1 MKDQESHSKK
11 EFLRE
16 KAEEILK
23 NKPISID
30 TLCLQGETLKL
41 IHELDVHQIE
51 LEMQNEELRLAKE
64 QVEIAAE
71 KYIDLYDFAPS
82 GYFTLSTNGEIHKLN
97 FKAAD
102 MLGKERSFLLNNRF
116 GFFVTPESKLIFSS
130 FLDRIFE
137 SKTKETCEITLA
149 VDPEKPTY
157 LLLNGITANEEDHC
171 LITAV
176 DISKLKKTEIA
187 LKKSELLLHSSIDSQ
202 KDSLIFSIDADYNYL
217 TFNKAHC
224 EAMKSIYNSDI
235 KIGVNILECIA
246 SIEDR
251 NSAKE
256 NYDRALGG
264 ESHSNIRRLGSNES
278 AYYESF
284 FYPIISTSKIVGV
297 SCLFRNITARLQIE
311 ETVKENEEKYRTLFD
326 SNRDGISI
334 FRLNSEGKAE
344 NFIEANAAT
353 TEIYGFTKEELMQM
367 NPKDLDPVGI
377 KIRKERIATLIA
389 KGRLDFETIIKTK
402 KGKSRNVEV
411 ELLIINYLNEPAV
424 MNITRDITE
433 RKQIELNAKKAQE
446 NLLTILEAIPDLLFE
461 VDQNG
466 LIHHYQSHRIDL
478 LAASPEV
485 FMGKLFK
492 DVLPAEA
499 ANVCM
504 DAIDE
509 ASKNGWSSGKQY
521 SLDLANGKHW
531 FELSVSTIKES
542 DPKERHFIILA
553 RDITER
559 KMSEIALREN
569 EEKLQGIFHVANS
582 GIIMTDTTGKF
593 LLFNDWCCEM
603 LGYTREEFS
612 HLNSAI
618 VTYPD
623 DYEQSKL
630 FMKKLFS
637 GKIDKYQIEKR
648 YLRKDKSFIWCE
660 LSASSI
666 KDENNNVVNIIGI
679 ILDITERKKIENE
692 LYESE
697 RFSHATFDA
706 LSAHIAILDENGI
719 ILSVNLAWR
728 RFMEANTPKGTPI
741 TISEGTNYLAICE
754 TSEGLCTD
762 ESAEMIAGIRSVM
775 SGEKNEFS
783 LEYPCHSPTE
793 KKWFVARVTRFPQ
806 EGDLR
811 IVVAHENITERK
823 VAEEKILLSQRRFK
837 SIIDSSPVGMGIN
850 DEHQNISYL
859 NRSFVT
865 MFGYT
870 LKDIKTT
877 QDWYEKA
884 YPDPDY
890 RKKITDYWIAEVE
903 KVKQT
908 GEKFTSL
915 EAIIRCKNGLD
926 KTVMI
931 SASPIPSSEQQEYL
945 VNFYDITKRKKAEKA
960 KEDTLKLVQEITSLV
975 PGVVYQYKLR
985 PDGTSCFPYAS
996 KGIQQI
1002 YGVKPE
1008 EVREDASKVFSRIH
1022 PDDLAKVTASIQE
1035 SAKNLTSW
1043 TKEYRT
1049 KFDDGTER
1057 TLYGNA
1063 IPIREED
1070 GSILWHGFISDVTEK
1085 KLAEKSSR
1093 ESDEK
1098 IRNLLDTTDGIIWE
1112 ADAQTFNFTFVSK
1125 QAERLLGFS
1134 VEEWYGEG
1142 FWKKQIHPDD
1152 RERTIAFCVT
1162 RTKLMEA
1169 HDFIYRFITKS
1180 GKVVWLR
1187 DIVKVIIRDGKP
1199 SHLQGVMF
1207 DITTQKRVEES
1218 LRESE
1223 EKYRGLVENSPDA
1236 VAIYAEGKIVFINDE
1251 CIRMVGAKSK
1261 EDILGKPVLQFVHPD
1276 SVASI
1281 IERMEEV
1288 ILDHTASPLVEEKF
1302 IDLAGNPIDIEIK
1315 GIPTIFEH
1323 KAAVQVI
1330 IHDITKRK
1338 QSLVELNK
1346 MNRVY
1351 SLISQIN
1358 NLILRSKNR
1367 EELLQEICRIA
1378 VTFGKFRMSWIGMLD
1393 EDGKTVNVASFY
1405 GVEEG
1410 YFSKDNEITILDE
1423 PRGNGPTG
1431 TAMREG
1437 RTVISNNIETD
1448 RSMDLWHK
1456 KAKVRGYR
1464 SSISIPIVVLD
1475 KIIGSFNLYSEDT
1488 NSFSSEEEIDLLE
1501 KITQNIAFTLES
1513 ILFEEDRIKTQ
1524 EKIKQLSQAVE
1535 QSPVTIVITNTKGNI
1550 EYVNQKFVESTGYSL
1565 EEVIGKNPRILKS
1578 GHTSPDEYKI
1588 LWKTLL
1594 AGNEWHGEFHNVK
1607 KDGGLF
1613 WESASISPILNVK
1626 GKTTHYIA
1634 IKEDITARKKV
1645 EKELIKAKEK
1655 AEESDRLKLA
1665 FLANMSHEIR
1675 TPMNGILGFTELL
1688 KSPNLAGEE
1697 QQEYIRII
1705 EKSGVRMLNII
1716 NDIINISKV
1725 ESGQIEISLSETNL
1739 NEQIE
1744 YLHTFFKPEA
1754 LQKGLLLSVTKK
1766 LDVKDSIVTTDKE
1779 KVYAILTNLVKNAV
1793 KFTDSGFIEFGCSK
1807 KGNFLE
1813 FYIKDSG
1820 FGISNSQKKIIFE
1833 RFRRGN
1839 ETITRT
1845 HEGSGL
1851 GLAISKA
1858 YVEMLGGKIWVES
1871 EQGKGSTFYFTI
1883 PANTELKSLEKV
1895 PSKAKSA
1902 LEEKEENQIKDL
1914 KVLIVEDDEISK
1926 LLITIAVKK
1935 FSKEILKVGT
1945 GLEAIEACRNNP
1957 DIDLVMMDINMP
1969 EMGGYEATEQI
1980 RKFNKD
1986 VVIIAQTAN
1995 GMQSDRDEAIAAG
2008 CTDYISKPV
2017 NIASLSALI
2026 YKYFKS

>member
-1 MKDQESHSKK
+1 MKDKAIHSANDI
-11 EFLRE
+11 LRQ
-16 KAEEILK
+16 KAEEILR
-23 NKPISID
+23 NKPIIAD
-30 TLCLQGETLKL
+30 PLCLQGETLKL

-51 LEMQNEELRLAKE
+51 LEMQNEELKLTKE
-64 QVEIAAE
+64 QIEIAAE

-82 GYFTLSTNGEIHKLN
+82 GYFTLSKNGEIHKLN
-97 FKAAD
+97 FKAANI
-102 MLGKERSFLLNNRF
+102 LGKERSLLLNNRF
-116 GFFVTPESKLIFSS
+116 GFFVTHESKSIFSS

-137 SKTKETCEITLA
+137 SQTKQTCEIILS

-157 LLLNGITANEEDHC
+157 LLLNGITISKDDHC
-171 LITAV
+171 FITAV
-176 DISKLKKTEIA
+176 DISELKKTELA

-202 KDSLIFSIDADYNYL
+202 KDTFIFSIDTDYKYL
-217 TFNKAHC
+217 TYNKAHC

-235 KIGVNILECIA
+235 KIGVNILDCIA

-256 NYDRALGG
+256 NYDRALRG
-264 ESHSNIRRLGSNES
+264 ETHSNIRILETREL
-278 AYYESF
+278 AYYERF
-284 FYPIISTSKIVGV
+284 FYPIISNKKIVGV

-311 ETVKENEEKYRTLFD
+311 DAIKENEEKYRTLFD

-353 TEIYGFTKEELMQM
+353 TEIYGYTREELMHM
-367 NPKDLDPVGI
+367 NVRDFEHVGI
-377 KIRKERIATLIA
+377 KIRKERIASLVD

-424 MNITRDITE
+424 MSITRDITE
-433 RKQIELNAKKAQE
+433 RKQIELNAKKAQD

-461 VDQNG
+461 VNQDG
-466 LIHHYQSHRIDL
+466 LIHHYQAHRLDL

-492 DVLPAEA
+492 DILPAEA
-499 ANVCM
+499 SNICM
-504 DAIDE
+504 AALDE

-521 SLDLANGKHW
+521 SLDLAKGKHW

-559 KMSEIALREN
+559 KVAEIALREN
-569 EEKLQGIFHVANS
+569 EEKLQGVFNVANS
-582 GIIMTDTTGKF
+582 GIVMADTKGNF
-593 LLFNDWCCEM
+593 ILFNDWCCET

-618 VTYPD
+618 ITHPD

-630 FMKKLFS
+630 FRENLNK
-637 GKIDKYQIEKR
+637 GKIDKYQIIKR
-648 YLRKDKSFIWCE
+648 YVRKDKSYIWCE

-666 KDENNNVVNIIGI
+666 KDKNNNVVNIIGI
-679 ILDITERKKIENE
+679 IIDITERKKIEIQ

-728 RFMEANTPKGTPI
+728 NFMEANTPKGIPI
-741 TISEGTNYLAICE
+741 TISEGSNYLAICE
-754 TSEGLCTD
+754 TSEGQYAD
-762 ESAEMIAGIRSVM
+762 EASEMIAGISSVIK
-775 SGEKNEFS
+775 GEKNEFS

-793 KKWFVARVTRFPQ
+793 KRWFNARVTRFPQ
-806 EGDLR
+806 KGDLR
-811 IVVAHENITERK
+811 IVVAHENITQRK
-823 VAEEKILLSQRRFK
+823 LAEEKILLSKKRFK
-837 SIIDSSPVGMGIN
+837 SIIDSSSVGMAIN

-870 LKDIKTT
+870 LKDIQTI
-877 QDWYEKA
+877 QDWFSKA

-890 RKKITDYWIAEVE
+890 RKKITDDWIAELE
-903 KVKQT
+903 KVKLT
-908 GEKFTSL
+908 GGKFTSL
-915 EAIIRCKNGLD
+915 EATIRCKNGSD

-931 SASPIPSSEQQEYL
+931 NTTLIPSSSEQEYL
-945 VNFYDITKRKKAEKA
+945 VNFYDITERKK
-960 KEDTLKLVQEITSLV
+960 
-975 PGVVYQYKLR
+975 
-985 PDGTSCFPYAS
+985 
-996 KGIQQI
+996 
-1002 YGVKPE
+1002 
-1008 EVREDASKVFSRIH
+1008 
-1022 PDDLAKVTASIQE
+1022 
-1035 SAKNLTSW
+1035 
-1043 TKEYRT
+1043 
-1049 KFDDGTER
+1049 
-1057 TLYGNA
+1057 
-1063 IPIREED
+1063 
-1070 GSILWHGFISDVTEK
+1070 
-1085 KLAEKSSR
+1085 AEKSSR
-1093 ESDEK
+1093 ENDEK
-1098 IRNLLDTTDGIIWE
+1098 IRNLLDTTDGVIWE

-1134 VEEWYGEG
+1134 VEEWYTDG
-1142 FWKKQIHPDD
+1142 FWKRQIHPDD
-1152 RERTIAFCVT
+1152 RDRTIAFCMV

-1169 HDFIYRFITKS
+1169 HDFIYRFIAKS

-1187 DIVKVIIRDGKP
+1187 DIVKVIVKDGKP
-1199 SHLQGVMF
+1199 SLLQGVMF
-1207 DITTQKRVEES
+1207 DISTQKLVEES

-1223 EKYRGLVENSPDA
+1223 EKYRSLVENSPDA
-1236 VAIYAEGKIVFINDE
+1236 VVIYAEGKIAFVNDE
-1251 CIRMVGAKSK
+1251 GIRMVGAKNK
-1261 EDILGKPVLQFVHPD
+1261 DEIIGKPVSQFIHPD
-1276 SVASI
+1276 SVASVI
-1281 IERMEEV
+1281 QNMEEM
-1288 ILDHTASPLVEEKF
+1288 ILDENASPTIEEKF
-1302 IDLAGNPIDIEIK
+1302 IDLAGNPIDVEIK

-1338 QSLVELNK
+1338 QSLVELNN

-1378 VTFGKFRMSWIGMLD
+1378 VTYGKFRMSWIGMLD
-1393 EDGKTVNVASFY
+1393 QDGQTVNIASFY
-1405 GVEEG
+1405 GVEDG
-1410 YFSKDNEITILDE
+1410 YFSQDNEITVLLDE
-1423 PRGNGPTG
+1423 PQGNGPTG

-1448 RSMDLWHK
+1448 PSMDLWHK

-1475 KIIGSFNLYSEDT
+1475 KIIGSFNLYSEET
-1488 NSFSSEEEIDLLE
+1488 NSFSSQEEVELLE

-1513 ILFEEDRIKTQ
+1513 IIFEEDRIKTQ

-1550 EYVNQKFVESTGYSL
+1550 EYVNQKFVETTGYSF
-1565 EEVIGKNPRILKS
+1565 EEIIGKNPRILKS
-1578 GHTSPDEYKI
+1578 GHTSPEEYKL

-1613 WESASISPILNVK
+1613 WESASISPILNIN

-1634 IKEDITARKKV
+1634 IKEDITARKKA
-1645 EKELIKAKEK
+1645 EKELIEAKEK
-1655 AEESDRLKLA
+1655 AEESDRLKSA

-1675 TPMNGILGFTELL
+1675 TPMNGILGFAGLL
-1688 KSPNLAGEE
+1688 KIPDLTGEK

-1705 EKSGVRMLNII
+1705 ENSGKRMLNII
-1716 NDIINISKV
+1716 TDIINISKI
-1725 ESGQIEISLSETNL
+1725 ESGIVEVHVSESNI
-1739 NEQIE
+1739 NEQMQYI
-1744 YLHTFFKPEA
+1744 HDFFKAE
-1754 LQKGLLLSVTKK
+1754 
-1766 LDVKDSIVTTDKE
+1766 TDKKEILFSYHNLLASKDIIIKTDRE
-1779 KVYAILTNLVKNAV
+1779 KLYAILTNLVKNAI
-1793 KFTDSGFIEFGCSK
+1793 KFTTIGSIEFGCEK
-1807 KGNFLE
+1807 KGKNLE
-1813 FYIKDSG
+1813 FYVKDTG
-1820 FGISNSQKKIIFE
+1820 VGIRQEQQSLIFE
-1833 RFRRGN
+1833 RFRQGSESLSRDY
-1839 ETITRT
+1839 
-1845 HEGSGL
+1845 EGAGL

-1858 YVEMLGGKIWVES
+1858 YVELLGGKIWVES
-1871 EQGKGSTFYFTI
+1871 EEKNLLVGNAGGSTFYFTI
-1883 PANTELKSLEKV
+1883 PYKTVEK
-1895 PSKAKSA
+1895 
-1902 LEEKEENQIKDL
+1902 KEEFIKTVISEFEDKNQSNQRKI
-1914 KVLIVEDDEISK
+1914 LIAEDDEITEK
-1926 LLITIAVKK
+1926 LIVIQIKKYAKEVLIARNGTDAVR
-1935 FSKEILKVGT
+1935 I
-1945 GLEAIEACRNNP
+1945 CRNNP
-1957 DIDLVMMDINMP
+1957 DIDLILMDIKMP
-1969 EMGGYEATEQI
+1969 ELNGYEATKQI
-1980 RKFNKD
+1980 RLFNEN
-1986 VVIIAQTAN
+1986 VIICAQTAYALS
-1995 GMQSDRDEAIAAG
+1995 GDREKAMRAG
-2008 CTDYISKPV
+2008 CNDYLTKPFS
-2017 NIASLSALI
+2017 NRSFTGLLE
-2026 YKYFKS
+2026 KHFKSIE